1 VAATNR
7 SGRNFSNMSVLALSF
22 GFGLITASVLALA
35 AVGLSLQFGVTNY
48 INFAYGEF
56 LTLGAYL
63 AWTLSHG
70 LGLNIWLSVGLAT
83 LVTGGFAVL
92 LNHVLL
98 KPFTEKGVPLR
109 FLLVVTFGLSLF
121 LSNLIL
127 ALWGPNFKSLD
138 LPRESP
144 FAVGPLLFT
153 TSQLTIIGIAVAA
166 MAAVHML
173 LTRTEIGKAM
183 RAMSDSVDLA
193 QVSGIDTNRIT
204 SFTWLLSGCLAG
216 LAGIVLV
223 VNITSFQ
230 PSVGGEFLFVIFA
243 AVILGGVGSPY
254 GAMLGALIIG
264 LATEMSA
271 IIINSAYKNDVAFGL
286 LILTL
291 LMRPQGIIR
300 MVGKA

>member
-1 VAATNR
+1 VR
-7 SGRNFSNMSVLALSF
+7 VLALSF

-63 AWTLSHG
+63 AWTLSHIG
-70 LGLNIWLSVGLAT
+70 INIYLSAAIAT
-83 LVTGGFAVL
+83 VLMGVFAVL
-92 LNHVLL
+92 LNQFLL
-98 KPFTEKGVPLR
+98 KPFTKKGVPLL

-127 ALWGPNFKSLD
+127 AIWGPNFKSLD
-138 LPRESP
+138 VLRETPHAIGP
-144 FAVGPLLFT
+144 FLFT
-153 TSQLTIIGIAVAA
+153 TGQLVIITIALVVMGGI
-166 MAAVHML
+166 HLL

-183 RAMSDSVDLA
+183 RAMSDNVDLA
-193 QVSGIDTNRIT
+193 QVSGIDTDRIT

-223 VNITSFQ
+223 INITSFL
-230 PSVGGEFLFVIFA
+230 PSLGGEFLFVIFA

-254 GAMLGALIIG
+254 GAMLGALVIG

-271 IIINSAYKNDVAFGL
+271 VLINSAYKNDVAFAL

-291 LMRPQGIIR
+291 LLRPQGIIR
-300 MVGKA
+300 MAGKA

>member
-1 VAATNR
+1 V
-7 SGRNFSNMSVLALSF
+7 SVLALSF

-63 AWTLSHG
+63 AWTLSHA
-70 LGLNIWLSVGLAT
+70 GLNVYLSIAVAT
-83 LVTGGFAVL
+83 VLMGVFGVL
-92 LNHVLL
+92 LSRFLL
-98 KPFTEKGVPLR
+98 RPFTRKGVPLL

-121 LSNLIL
+121 LSNLTL
-127 ALWGPNFKSLD
+127 AIWGPNFKSLD
-138 LPRESP
+138 IPRETPHAMGP
-144 FAVGPLLFT
+144 FLFT
-153 TSQLTIIGIAVAA
+153 NSQLAIIAIALLA
-166 MAAVHML
+166 MGGVHLL

-193 QVSGIDTNRIT
+193 QVSGIDTDRIT
-204 SFTWLLSGCLAG
+204 AFTWLLSGCLAG

-223 VNITSFQ
+223 INITSFQ
-230 PSVGGEFLFVIFA
+230 PTVGSEFLFVIFA

-254 GAMLGALIIG
+254 GAMLGALVIG

-271 IIINSAYKNDVAFGL
+271 ALINSAYKNDIAFAL
-286 LILTL
+286 LVLAL
-291 LMRPQGIIR
+291 LLRPQGIIR
-300 MVGKA
+300 MAGKA

>member
-1 VAATNR
+1 
-7 SGRNFSNMSVLALSF
+7 MSVLALSF

-63 AWTLSHG
+63 AWTLNHA
-70 LGLNIWLSVGLAT
+70 GLNIYASLAAAT
-83 LVTGGFAVL
+83 VLMGVVAVL
-92 LNHVLL
+92 LNQFLL
-98 KPFTEKGVPLR
+98 KPFTKKGVPLL

-127 ALWGPNFKSLD
+127 AIWGPNFKSLD
-138 LPRESP
+138 IPRETPHAMGP
-144 FAVGPLLFT
+144 FLFT
-153 TSQLTIIGIAVAA
+153 TSQLAIIAVAVVA
-166 MAAVHML
+166 MGGIHLL
-173 LTRTEIGKAM
+173 LTKTEIGKAM
-183 RAMSDSVDLA
+183 RAMSDSTDLA
-193 QVSGIDTNRIT
+193 QVSGIDTDRIT
-204 SFTWLLSGCLAG
+204 AFTWLLSGCLAG
-216 LAGIVLV
+216 IAGIVLV

-230 PSVGGEFLFVIFA
+230 PSVGGEFLLVIFA

-254 GAMLGALIIG
+254 GAMLGALVIG

-271 IIINSAYKNDVAFGL
+271 VLINSAYKNDVAFAL

-291 LMRPQGIIR
+291 LLRPQGIIR
-300 MVGKA
+300 MAGKA

>member
-1 VAATNR
+1 V
-7 SGRNFSNMSVLALSF
+7 SVLALSF

-63 AWTLSHG
+63 AWTLNHA
-70 LGLNIWLSVGLAT
+70 GLNIYLAVVVAT
-83 LVTGGFAVL
+83 LLMGVFAVL
-92 LNHVLL
+92 LNQFLL
-98 KPFTEKGVPLR
+98 KPFTKKGVPLL

-138 LPRESP
+138 VARETP
-144 FAVGPLLFT
+144 HAYGPLLFT
-153 TSQLTIIGIAVAA
+153 TSQLTIIAIALLV
-166 MAAVHML
+166 MGGVHLL

-193 QVSGIDTNRIT
+193 QVSGIDTDRIT
-204 SFTWLLSGCLAG
+204 AFTWLLSGCLAG

-223 VNITSFQ
+223 INITSFL

-254 GAMLGALIIG
+254 GAMLGALVIG

-271 IIINSAYKNDVAFGL
+271 VLINSAYKNDVAFAL

-291 LMRPQGIIR
+291 LLRPQGIIR
-300 MVGKA
+300 MAGKA

>member
-1 VAATNR
+1 MFNV
-7 SGRNFSNMSVLALSF
+7 MALSL

-48 INFAYGEF
+48 VNFAYGEF
-56 LTLGAYL
+56 LTLGAYF

-70 LGLNIWLSVGLAT
+70 LGLNIWLSVALA
-83 LVTGGFAVL
+83 AVL
-92 LNHVLL
+92 MGVFGVVLNRVLL

-127 ALWGPNFKSLD
+127 AIWGPNFKTLD
-138 LPRESP
+138 LPREAPHRLGP
-144 FAVGPLLFT
+144 FLFT
-153 TSQLTIIGIAVAA
+153 NSQLAIIGIAAVA
-166 MAAVHML
+166 MLGVHVL
-173 LTRTEIGKAM
+173 LTRTEVGKAM

-193 QVSGIDTNRIT
+193 QVSGIDTSRIT
-204 SFTWLLSGCLAG
+204 TFTWLVSGALAG
-216 LAGIVLV
+216 LAGVVLV
-223 VNITSFQ
+223 ININSFQ

-254 GAMLGALIIG
+254 GAMLGALVIG

-271 IIINSAYKNDVAFGL
+271 VVVNSAYKNDVAFAL

-291 LMRPQGIIR
+291 LLRPSGIIR
-300 MVGKA
+300 MAGKV

>member
-1 VAATNR
+1 
-7 SGRNFSNMSVLALSF
+7 MSVLALSF

-63 AWTLSHG
+63 AYTLNH
-70 LGLNIWLSVGLAT
+70 LGLNIYLSAAVAT
-83 LVTGGFAVL
+83 LLMGVFAVL
-92 LNHVLL
+92 LNQFLL
-98 KPFTEKGVPLR
+98 RPFTKKGVPLL

-127 ALWGPNFKSLD
+127 ALWGPGFKSLD
-138 LPRESP
+138 VARETP
-144 FAVGPLLFT
+144 HAFGPLLFT
-153 TSQLTIIGIAVAA
+153 TSQLTIIGIALLV
-166 MAAVHML
+166 MGGVHLL

-193 QVSGIDTNRIT
+193 QVSGIDTDRIT
-204 SFTWLLSGCLAG
+204 NFTWLLSGCLAG

-223 VNITSFQ
+223 INITSFL

-254 GAMLGALIIG
+254 GAMLGALVIG

-271 IIINSAYKNDVAFGL
+271 VLINSAYKNDVAFAL
-286 LILTL
+286 LVVTL
-291 LMRPQGIIR
+291 LLRPQGIIR
-300 MVGKA
+300 MAGKA

>member
-1 VAATNR
+1 
-7 SGRNFSNMSVLALSF
+7 MSVLALSF

-56 LTLGAYL
+56 LTLGAYFT
-63 AWTLSHG
+63 WTLSHG
-70 LGLNIWLSVGLAT
+70 LGLNLWLAVALAT
-83 LVTGGFAVL
+83 LAMGVFGVVL
-92 LNHVLL
+92 NRVLL

-127 ALWGPNFKSLD
+127 AIWGPNFKTLD

-144 FAVGPLLFT
+144 HTFGLFLFT
-153 TSQLTIIGIAVAA
+153 NSQLVIIGIAAVA
-166 MAAVHML
+166 MLGVHVL

-204 SFTWLLSGCLAG
+204 SFTWLVSGALAG

-223 VNITSFQ
+223 MNINSFQ
-230 PSVGGEFLFVIFA
+230 PSFGGEFLFVIFA

-254 GAMLGALIIG
+254 GAMLGALVIG

-271 IIINSAYKNDVAFGL
+271 ILINSAYKNDVAFAL

-291 LMRPQGIIR
+291 LLRPQGIIR
-300 MVGKA
+300 MAGKAA

>member
-1 VAATNR
+1 MN
-7 SGRNFSNMSVLALSF
+7 VLALSF

-56 LTLGAYL
+56 LTLGAYF
-63 AWTLSHG
+63 AWTLNHA
-70 LGLNIWLSVGLAT
+70 GLNIYLSLAIAT
-83 LVTGGFAVL
+83 LLMGVFAVL
-92 LNHVLL
+92 LNQFLL
-98 KPFTEKGVPLR
+98 KPFTKKGVPLL

-121 LSNLIL
+121 ISNLIL

-138 LPRESP
+138 IPRETPHALGP
-144 FAVGPLLFT
+144 FLFT
-153 TSQLTIIGIAVAA
+153 TSQLAIIAIALVAMGA
-166 MAAVHML
+166 IHLL

-193 QVSGIDTNRIT
+193 QVSGIDTDRIT
-204 SFTWLLSGCLAG
+204 AFTWLLSGSLAG

-223 VNITSFQ
+223 VNVTSFQ
-230 PSVGGEFLFVIFA
+230 PSIGSEFLFVIFA

-254 GAMLGALIIG
+254 GAMLGALVIG

-271 IIINSAYKNDVAFGL
+271 VLINSAYKNDVAFGL

-291 LMRPQGIIR
+291 LLRPQGIIR
-300 MVGKA
+300 MAGKAS

>member
-1 VAATNR
+1 
-7 SGRNFSNMSVLALSF
+7 MSVLALSF

-56 LTLGAYL
+56 LTLGAYF
-63 AWTLSHG
+63 AYTLNHS
-70 LGLNIWLSVGLAT
+70 LGLNIFLSVGLAT
-83 LVTGGFAVL
+83 VAMGVFAVL
-92 LNHVLL
+92 LNQFLL
-98 KPFTEKGVPLR
+98 RPFTKKGVPLL

-121 LSNLIL
+121 MSNLIL
-127 ALWGPNFKSLD
+127 AIWGPNFKSLD
-138 LPRESP
+138 VPPQVPAHYGP
-144 FAVGPLLFT
+144 FLFT
-153 TSQLTIIGIAVAA
+153 TSQLTIIGVALVA
-166 MAAVHML
+166 MGAIHLL

-193 QVSGIDTNRIT
+193 QVSGIDTDRIT
-204 SFTWLLSGCLAG
+204 AFTWLLSGCLAG

-223 VNITSFQ
+223 INITSFQ

-254 GAMLGALIIG
+254 GAMLGALVIG
-264 LATEMSA
+264 LTTEMSA
-271 IIINSAYKNDVAFGL
+271 MFMNSAYKNDVAFAL

-291 LMRPQGIIR
+291 LLRPQGIIR
-300 MVGKA
+300 MAGKA

>member
-1 VAATNR
+1 
-7 SGRNFSNMSVLALSF
+7 MSVLALSF

-56 LTLGAYL
+56 LTIGTYL
-63 AWTLSHG
+63 AWTLSHT
-70 LGLNIWLSVGLAT
+70 LHLNIYVSMVLAVPMMGVFGL
-83 LVTGGFAVL
+83 L
-92 LNHVLL
+92 LNRFLL
-98 KPFTEKGVPLR
+98 RPFTKKGVPLL

-121 LSNLIL
+121 LSNLTL
-127 ALWGPNFKSLD
+127 AIWGPDFKSLD
-138 LPRESP
+138 LPAEVPYAIGP
-144 FAVGPLLFT
+144 FLFT
-153 TSQLTIIGIAVAA
+153 SSQLAIIVIAVVA
-166 MAAVHML
+166 MVALHIL

-193 QVSGIDTNRIT
+193 QISGIDTDRIT

-216 LAGIVLV
+216 LAGIVLAI
-223 VNITSFQ
+223 NITSFQ
-230 PSVGGEFLFVIFA
+230 PSFGGEFLFVIFS

-254 GAMLGALIIG
+254 GAMLGALVIG

-271 IIINSAYKNDVAFGL
+271 VLINSAYKNDVAFAL

-291 LMRPQGIIR
+291 LLRPQGIIR
-300 MVGKA
+300 MAGKA

>member
-1 VAATNR
+1 
-7 SGRNFSNMSVLALSF
+7 MSVLALSF

-56 LTLGAYL
+56 LTIGTYL
-63 AWTLSHG
+63 AWTLSHA
-70 LGLNIWLSVGLAT
+70 LHLNIYVSMVLA
-83 LVTGGFAVL
+83 VPIMGVFAVL
-92 LNHVLL
+92 LNRFLL
-98 KPFTEKGVPLR
+98 RPFTKKGVPLL

-121 LSNLIL
+121 LSNLTL
-127 ALWGPNFKSLD
+127 AIWGPDFKSLD
-138 LPRESP
+138 LPAEVPYAIGP
-144 FAVGPLLFT
+144 FLFT
-153 TSQLTIIGIAVAA
+153 TSQLAIIGIAVVA
-166 MAAVHML
+166 MVALHIL

-193 QVSGIDTNRIT
+193 QISGIDTDRIT

-216 LAGIVLV
+216 LAGIVLAI
-223 VNITSFQ
+223 NITSFQ
-230 PSVGGEFLFVIFA
+230 PSFGGEFLFVIFS

-254 GAMLGALIIG
+254 GAMLGALVIG

-271 IIINSAYKNDVAFGL
+271 VLINSAYKNDVAFAL

-291 LMRPQGIIR
+291 LLRPQGIIR
-300 MVGKA
+300 MAGKA

>member
-1 VAATNR
+1 
-7 SGRNFSNMSVLALSF
+7 MSVLALSF

-63 AWTLSHG
+63 TWTLNHV
-70 LGLNIWLSVGLAT
+70 GLNIYLSAVIAT
-83 LVTGGFAVL
+83 LLMGAFAVL
-92 LNHVLL
+92 LNQFLL
-98 KPFTEKGVPLR
+98 KPFTKKGVPLL

-121 LSNLIL
+121 LSNAIL
-127 ALWGPNFKSLD
+127 AIWGPNFKSLD
-138 LPRESP
+138 VARETPHAIGP
-144 FAVGPLLFT
+144 FLFT
-153 TSQLTIIGIAVAA
+153 TSQLAIIGIALVV
-166 MAAVHML
+166 MGGIHLL

-183 RAMSDSVDLA
+183 RAMSDNMDLA
-193 QVSGIDTNRIT
+193 QVSGIDTDRIT
-204 SFTWLLSGCLAG
+204 AFTWLLSGCLAG

-223 VNITSFQ
+223 INITSFL
-230 PSVGGEFLFVIFA
+230 PSLGGEFLFVIFA

-254 GAMLGALIIG
+254 GAMLGALVIG

-271 IIINSAYKNDVAFGL
+271 VLINSAYKNDVAFAL

-291 LMRPQGIIR
+291 LLRPTGIIR
-300 MVGKA
+300 MAGKA

>member
-1 VAATNR
+1 
-7 SGRNFSNMSVLALSF
+7 
-22 GFGLITASVLALA
+22 LITASVLALA

-48 INFAYGEF
+48 INFAFGEF

-63 AWTLSHG
+63 TWTLSHG
-70 LGLNIWLSVGLAT
+70 LGLNLWLSVALAT
-83 LVTGGFAVL
+83 LLMGGFGVL
-92 LNHVLL
+92 LNRILL
-98 KPFTEKGVPLR
+98 KPFTDKRVPLH

-127 ALWGPNFKSLD
+127 AIWGPNFKQLD
-138 LPRESP
+138 LPREQPHAIGP
-144 FAVGPLLFT
+144 FLFT
-153 TSQLTIIGIAVAA
+153 NSQLAIIGIAAVA
-166 MAAVHML
+166 MIAVHLM

-204 SFTWLLSGCLAG
+204 SFTWLVSGALAG

-223 VNITSFQ
+223 ININSFQ
-230 PSVGGEFLFVIFA
+230 PSFGGEFLFVIFA

-254 GAMLGALIIG
+254 GAMLGALLIG

-271 IIINSAYKNDVAFGL
+271 IFVNSAYKNDVAFAL
-286 LILTL
+286 LILAL
-291 LMRPQGIIR
+291 LLRPSGIIR
-300 MVGKA
+300 MAGKV

>member
-1 VAATNR
+1 
-7 SGRNFSNMSVLALSF
+7 MSVLALSF

-56 LTLGAYL
+56 LTIGTYL
-63 AWTLSHG
+63 AWTLSHV
-70 LGLNIWLSVGLAT
+70 LHLNIYVSMVLA
-83 LVTGGFAVL
+83 VPIMGVFALL
-92 LNHVLL
+92 LNRFLL
-98 KPFTEKGVPLR
+98 RPFTKKGVPLL

-121 LSNLIL
+121 LSNLTL
-127 ALWGPNFKSLD
+127 AIWGPDFKSLD
-138 LPRESP
+138 LPAEVPYAIGP
-144 FAVGPLLFT
+144 FLFT
-153 TSQLTIIGIAVAA
+153 TSQLAIIGIAVVA
-166 MAAVHML
+166 MAALHIL

-193 QVSGIDTNRIT
+193 QISGIDTDRIT

-216 LAGIVLV
+216 LAGIVLAI
-223 VNITSFQ
+223 NITSFQ
-230 PSVGGEFLFVIFA
+230 PSFGGEFLFVIFS

-254 GAMLGALIIG
+254 GAMLGALVIG

-271 IIINSAYKNDVAFGL
+271 VLINSAYKNDVAFAL

-291 LMRPQGIIR
+291 LLRPQGIIR
-300 MVGKA
+300 MAGKA

>member
-1 VAATNR
+1 
-7 SGRNFSNMSVLALSF
+7 MSVLALSF

-56 LTLGAYL
+56 LTIATYL
-63 AWTLSHG
+63 AWTLSHV
-70 LGLNIWLSVGLAT
+70 LHLNIYVSMVLAVPIMGV
-83 LVTGGFAVL
+83 LALL
-92 LNHVLL
+92 LNQFLL
-98 KPFTEKGVPLR
+98 RPFTKKGVPLL

-121 LSNLIL
+121 LSNLTL
-127 ALWGPNFKSLD
+127 AIWGPDFKSLD
-138 LPRESP
+138 LPAEVPYAIGP
-144 FAVGPLLFT
+144 FLFT
-153 TSQLTIIGIAVAA
+153 TSQLAIMGIAVVA
-166 MAAVHML
+166 MVALHIL

-193 QVSGIDTNRIT
+193 QISGIDTDRIT

-216 LAGIVLV
+216 LAGIVLAI
-223 VNITSFQ
+223 NITSFQ
-230 PSVGGEFLFVIFA
+230 PSFGGEFLFVIFS

-254 GAMLGALIIG
+254 GAMLGALVIG

-271 IIINSAYKNDVAFGL
+271 VLINSAYKNDVAFAL

-291 LMRPQGIIR
+291 LLRPQGIIR
-300 MVGKA
+300 MAGKA

>member
-1 VAATNR
+1 
-7 SGRNFSNMSVLALSF
+7 MSVLALSF

-63 AWTLSHG
+63 TWTLSHG
-70 LGLNIWLSVGLAT
+70 LGLNIWLSVAL
-83 LVTGGFAVL
+83 AVL
-92 LNHVLL
+92 AMGVFALLLNRFLL
-98 KPFTEKGVPLR
+98 RPFTKKGVPLL

-121 LSNLIL
+121 LTNLIL
-127 ALWGPNFKSLD
+127 AIWGPDFKSLD
-138 LPRESP
+138 LPREVPHAMGP
-144 FAVGPLLFT
+144 FLFT
-153 TSQLTIIGIAVAA
+153 TSQLTIIAVAIVV
-166 MAAVHML
+166 MAAIHLL

-193 QVSGIDTNRIT
+193 QISGIDTDRIT
-204 SFTWLLSGCLAG
+204 SYTWLLSGCLAG
-216 LAGIVLV
+216 LAGIVLAI
-223 VNITSFQ
+223 NITSFQ
-230 PSVGGEFLFVIFA
+230 PAFGGEFLFVIFA

-254 GAMLGALIIG
+254 GAMLGALVIG

-271 IIINSAYKNDVAFGL
+271 VLINSAYKNDVAFAL

-291 LMRPQGIIR
+291 LLRPQGIIR
-300 MVGKA
+300 MAGKA

>member
-1 VAATNR
+1 V
-7 SGRNFSNMSVLALSF
+7 SVLALSF

-63 AWTLSHG
+63 TWTLNHV
-70 LGLNIWLSVGLAT
+70 GLNIYLSAVIAT
-83 LVTGGFAVL
+83 LAMGAFAVL
-92 LNHVLL
+92 LNQFVL
-98 KPFTEKGVPLR
+98 KPFTKKGVPLL

-127 ALWGPNFKSLD
+127 AIWGPNFKSLD
-138 LPRESP
+138 VARETP
-144 FAVGPLLFT
+144 HAIGPLLFT
-153 TSQLTIIGIAVAA
+153 TSQLAIIGIALVV
-166 MAAVHML
+166 MGGIHLL

-183 RAMSDSVDLA
+183 RAMSDNVDLA
-193 QVSGIDTNRIT
+193 QVSGIDTDRIT

-223 VNITSFQ
+223 INITSFL
-230 PSVGGEFLFVIFA
+230 PSLGGEFLFVIFA

-254 GAMLGALIIG
+254 GAMLGALLIG

-271 IIINSAYKNDVAFGL
+271 VLINSAYKNDVAFAL

-291 LMRPQGIIR
+291 LLRPQGIIR
-300 MVGKA
+300 MAGKA

>member
-1 VAATNR
+1 
-7 SGRNFSNMSVLALSF
+7 MSVLALSL

-48 INFAYGEF
+48 INFAFGEF

-70 LGLNIWLSVGLAT
+70 LGLNIWLSVTLAT
-83 LVTGGFAVL
+83 LAMGLFAVV
-92 LNHVLL
+92 LNQCLL

-127 ALWGPNFKSLD
+127 AIWGPNFKSLD
-138 LPRESP
+138 LPRQTPYSIGP
-144 FAVGPLLFT
+144 FLFT
-153 TSQLTIIGIAVAA
+153 TSQLTIIAIAVVA
-166 MAAVHML
+166 MGAIHVL

-183 RAMSDSVDLA
+183 RAMSDSTDLA

-204 SFTWLLSGCLAG
+204 SFTWLVSGCLAG

-223 VNITSFQ
+223 INITSFQ
-230 PSVGGEFLFVIFA
+230 PSFGGEFLFVIFA

-254 GAMLGALIIG
+254 GAMLGALVIG

-271 IIINSAYKNDVAFGL
+271 ILINSAYKNDVAFAL

-291 LMRPQGIIR
+291 LLRPQGIIR
-300 MVGKA
+300 MAGKA